1 MIDRRLFTMPGIRK
15 TLGMLAVLIT
25 LQAFSVLFQGKY
37 LSMSIVTLWQ
47 QKPFV
52 AVLQTFGFFLVAF
65 VCRHLLTVLKNYVV
79 GHWVEKTVTTLRHD
93 VLKQVGALGPKIIQE
108 KGTGNTVTLALEG
121 IDKAQTYLMLV
132 LIKMFDMMIIPWIL
146 LAYLFTVSWPEATF
160 MLAIYP
166 VVIIF
171 MIILGYAAQAKA
183 DKEYA
188 NFIRLSNHFV
198 DALRGLPT
206 LKQLGLSR
214 RYATNI
220 HRVSEDYRKSVLSTL
235 KIAILSTFT
244 LDFFTTLSIAIVA
257 VFLGFSLI
265 DGTKAL
271 LPALT
276 MLVLAPE
283 YFLPLRNFANDYHDT
298 LDGKNALGDVLDLLS
313 RPTLIDNQQLKL
325 EQWNTESHLTLD
337 NVTIAYND
345 NDEPTLTIE
354 HLALQGYQKVGII
367 GRSGSGKSNL
377 LNLLGG
383 FLAPTNNEKQKIML
397 NKQPVEHLQLQAWQK
412 QFQYIPQTPYIFH
425 ATLAENVAFYA
436 PDASEEAIILA
447 LEAAGLATFW
457 QNLPNGLA
465 TLIGEGGQAVSGGQA
480 QRIALA
486 RAFLTPERRVLLFDE
501 PTAHLDIETEMNIK
515 KAIIPLFENHL
526 VLFATHRLH
535 WVKQMDY
542 VLVIEDGK
550 IVEQGTP
557 DELASRGGAFVR
569 LVADVNQLGGVK

>member
-1 MIDRRLFTMPGIRK
+1 MIDRRLFKLPGIRK

-37 LSMSIVTLWQ
+37 LSTSIVTLWQ
-47 QKPFV
+47 QKPFL
-52 AVLQTFGFFLVAF
+52 AILNAFSFFLIAF
-65 VCRHLLTVLKNYVV
+65 VCRHFLTVLKNYVV
-79 GHWVEKTVTTLRHD
+79 GAWVEKATVKLRHD
-93 VLKQVGALGPKIIQE
+93 LLKQFGNLGPQIIQE
-108 KGTGNTVTLALEG
+108 KGTGNTVTMALEG
-121 IDKAQTYLMLV
+121 VDKVQNYLMLV
-132 LIKMFDMMIIPWIL
+132 LIKMFDLMIIPWIL
-146 LAYLFTVSWPEATF
+146 LAYLFTVSWEEALF
-160 MLAIYP
+160 MLCIYP

-171 MIILGYAAQAKA
+171 MVILGYAAQAKA

-188 NFIRLSNHFV
+188 NFVRLSNHFV

-214 RYATNI
+214 KYADNI
-220 HRVSEDYRKSVLSTL
+220 HTVSEDYRKSVLSTL

-265 DGTKAL
+265 DGTKML

-298 LDGKNALGDVLDLLS
+298 LDGKNALGEVLDVLA
-313 RPTLIDNQQLKL
+313 RPSLVDDEHIKIDEWHAESKLVLNNVKVNYPESQKTALLIDEL
-325 EQWNTESHLTLD
+325 
-337 NVTIAYND
+337 Y
-345 NDEPTLTIE
+345 
-354 HLALQGYQKVGII
+354 LQGFKKIGII
-367 GRSGSGKSNL
+367 GRSGSGKSTL

-383 FLAPTNNEKQKIML
+383 FLAPSGEADQKITIDGQ
-397 NKQPVEHLQLQAWQK
+397 KVDHLQLQAWQK
-412 QFQYIPQTPYIFH
+412 QFQYIPQTPHLFH

-436 PDASEEAIILA
+436 PEASEQAIVDALA
-447 LEAAGLATFW
+447 AAGLSDFW
-457 QNLPNGLA
+457 QNLPEGLM
-465 TLIGEGGQAVSGGQA
+465 TMIGEGGQAVSGGQA

-515 KAIIPLFENHL
+515 EAILPLFENHL

-542 VLVIEDGK
+542 VLVVEDGQ
-550 IVEQGTP
+550 IVEQGKPT
-557 DELASRGGAFVR
+557 ELLGKNGAFVD
-569 LVADVNQLGGVK
+569 LVSDVTKLGGVK